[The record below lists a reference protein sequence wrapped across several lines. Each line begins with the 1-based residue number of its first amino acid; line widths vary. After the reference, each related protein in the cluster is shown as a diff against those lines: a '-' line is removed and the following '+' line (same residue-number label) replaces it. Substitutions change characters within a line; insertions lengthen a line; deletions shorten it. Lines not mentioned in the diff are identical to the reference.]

1 MLVTRDRQGKVNA
14 FLNICRHRGN
24 RLCRADGGNAGT
36 FICAYHGWAYGA
48 DGKLA
53 AVPNLQDAYYNEL
66 DQSKWG
72 LTPVAQ
78 LDSYKG
84 LIFATF
90 RPFRLPLLEYL
101 GPMAWYLD
109 TLFDRREGGAEVSAE
124 STSGS
129 PPATGSSPPK
139 TSPET
144 HTTFPGRT
152 CRPSAPGSAVGVAIQ
167 PTVGRRHF
175 HRQRP
180 RDIDGPQRF
189 QTRADGGTQRI

>member
-1 MLVTRDRQGKVNA
+1 MLVTRDRQGKVNT

-66 DQSKWG
+66 DQSRWG

-78 LDSYKG
+78 LDSYPAAVPKG

-90 RPFRLPLLEYL
+90 RPFRRHRCWSTSAPWP
-101 GPMAWYLD
+101 GTWTPAFFS
-109 TLFDRREGGAEVSAE
+109 TGARVGAEVIGGVHKWVAPLQLEVPRRKLRRRPLPRSL
-124 STSGS
+124 GVHLS
-129 PPATGSSPPK
+129 PVRSLAS
-139 TSPET
+139 
-144 HTTFPGRT
+144 R
-152 CRPSAPGSAVGVAIQ
+152 
-167 PTVGRRHF
+167 
-175 HRQRP
+175 
-180 RDIDGPQRF
+180 
-189 QTRADGGTQRI
+189 GGLRK